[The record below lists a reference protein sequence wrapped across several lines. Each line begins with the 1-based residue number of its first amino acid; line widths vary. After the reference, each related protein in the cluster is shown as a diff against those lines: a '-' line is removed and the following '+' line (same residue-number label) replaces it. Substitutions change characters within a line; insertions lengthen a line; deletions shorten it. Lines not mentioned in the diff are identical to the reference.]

1 MRHIR
6 AFLLGIA
13 EFRLSFTAYYAD
25 PGLARTYDCGREFA
39 HRMTLRRF
47 DA

>member
-1 MRHIR
+1 MQHIR

-25 PGLARTYDCGREFA
+25 QRLARAYDHGREFA
-39 HRMTLRRF
+39 HRITLRRF